1 MGIQITITEED
12 LSLILTEIED
22 LNDLREDNWD
32 NSTVLLNGMESG
44 QKLAGLLTDILKQNK
59 LIA

>member
-1 MGIQITITEED
+1 MTINLTEED
-12 LSLILTEIED
+12 LTLILDEIET

-32 NSTVLLNGMESG
+32 NSTVLFNGMESG

-59 LIA
+59 LIT